1 MEISNVV
8 VGKSPYFWLSEDSFL
23 LSSRAKSS
31 FLQTTYF
38 QFFFTTSLHD
48 HFYLARAA
56 ILFLTSVILSNVQA
70 RKASHFS
77 PSSISN
83 FFFLQPCILES
94 CYKYVLF
101 KNHLCIGTAEDQL
114 KPAYENRCNHEY
126 GYATFGNIIICCKLL
141 LTITIPPREN
151 FFLMGQEEN
160 SRAYSYPF

>member
-1 MEISNVV
+1 MEISNFICQNGKNHGNVQRRRREITLFLVVRRQLLVV
-8 VGKSPYFWLSEDSFL
+8 VACKIFFFKDHVL
-23 LSSRAKSS
+23 LV
-31 FLQTTYF
+31 
-38 QFFFTTSLHD
+38 FFTTSRHD

-83 FFFLQPCILES
+83 FFFLQPFIVES

-126 GYATFGNIIICCKLL
+126 GYATFGNIIICC
-141 LTITIPPREN
+141 
-151 FFLMGQEEN
+151 
-160 SRAYSYPF
+160 